1 MISSLKGRVIET
13 GKNYVILGVNG
24 VGYRVHM
31 SDKVVNS
38 LAENKGKV
46 NVFTKLIFNQRE
58 GNFEIFGFL
67 KKEELDIFELLTSIS
82 GIGPRGALN
91 IISSIEITDLINS
104 VIKDDKRYLV
114 KISGLG
120 PKTAQRLIVELKDK
134 FSRVQIAKLPKV
146 DLDQESDAID
156 ALVSLGYTQQ
166 QAKEALKKLPK
177 KVKGLEK
184 RVKEALK
191 ILSNN

>member
-134 FSRVQIAKLPKV
+134 FSKVQIAKLPKV